1 MARDNIF
8 VGLEIG
14 TSKICVVVAEARHDG
29 TLKVVGVGSVP
40 ARGVRKG
47 EIVDFE
53 TAKRCVHDAIVDA
66 EEKSD
71 VEISEIYLGITG
83 SHIRSFNNRG
93 VIVLEEGREEIDE
106 QDLDDVR
113 TNAREVSLP
122 MEDCILHTIIQHYYV
137 DGQDGVLNPVGLLGK
152 KLEADFHIVYGIR
165 TRIQNAIRCVK
176 ELELEPADVVINSF
190 ATAQAVLEKHQKQLG
205 AIVIDIGGGTTDF
218 VVYVD
223 GAVKQSGVIA
233 VGGDHVTNDISI
245 GLKIPTA
252 RAEKLKTDEG
262 SVTLGTA
269 FPGETIVLKDET
281 GFAGKEVERELLNQI
296 IHSRLSETLHILK
309 RQIDAEQ
316 NLHYVGAGV
325 FITGG
330 CSQIRGLEDL
340 ATEIFG
346 MPVTMAHALPMAGVT
361 AAFEN
366 PQFSTA
372 LGLVKYAHLVQ
383 TDRPESR
390 GIFTRAFKK
399 FTGIFRN

>member
-1 MARDNIF
+1 
-8 VGLEIG
+8 
-14 TSKICVVVAEARHDG
+14 
-29 TLKVVGVGSVP
+29 
-40 ARGVRKG
+40 
-47 EIVDFE
+47 
-53 TAKRCVHDAIVDA
+53 
-66 EEKSD
+66 
-71 VEISEIYLGITG
+71 
-83 SHIRSFNNRG
+83 
-93 VIVLEEGREEIDE
+93 
-106 QDLDDVR
+106 
-113 TNAREVSLP
+113 

-137 DGQDGVLNPVGLLGK
+137 AGQDGVLNPVGLLGK

-252 RAEKLKTDEG
+252 RAEKLKIDEG

-281 GFAGKEVERELLNQI
+281 GFAGREVERELLNQI
-296 IHSRLSETLHILK
+296 IHSRLSETIRILRRK
-309 RQIDAEQ
+309 IDAEQ
-316 NLHYVGAGV
+316 NLNYVGAGV

-330 CSQIRGLEDL
+330 GSQIRGLEDL
-340 ATEIFG
+340 ASEIFG

-390 GIFTRAFKK
+390 GILTRAFKK
-399 FTGIFRN
+399 FTGMFK

>member
-14 TSKICVVVAEARHDG
+14 TSKICAVVAEARHDG
-29 TLKVVGVGSVP
+29 SLKIIGVGNVP

-71 VEISEIYLGITG
+71 VEISEVYLGITG

-93 VIVLEEGREEIDE
+93 VVVLEEGREEIDE

-165 TRIQNAIRCVK
+165 TRIQNEIRCVK
-176 ELELEPADVVINSF
+176 ELELEPADVIINSF
-190 ATAQAVLEKHQKQLG
+190 ATAQAVLEKNQKQLG
-205 AIVIDIGGGTTDF
+205 AVLIDIGGGTTDF

-223 GAVKQSGVIA
+223 GAVKQSGVLA
-233 VGGDHVTNDISI
+233 VGGDHITNDISI

-252 RAEKLKTDEG
+252 RAEKLKVDEG
-262 SVTLGTA
+262 NVTLGTA
-269 FPGETIVLKDET
+269 FPGETILLKDET
-281 GFAGKEVERELLNQI
+281 GFAGREIERESLNQI
-296 IHSRLSETLHILK
+296 IHASSSRNVRDREAADRGGSKSPLCRSGGIHYGRLQPDSRVGTSRIGCVW
-309 RQIDAEQ
+309 DAGHDVACVA
-316 NLHYVGAGV
+316 NGWCD
-325 FITGG
+325 I
-330 CSQIRGLEDL
+330 
-340 ATEIFG
+340 
-346 MPVTMAHALPMAGVT
+346 
-361 AAFEN
+361 
-366 PQFSTA
+366 
-372 LGLVKYAHLVQ
+372 
-383 TDRPESR
+383 
-390 GIFTRAFKK
+390 GI
-399 FTGIFRN
+399 

>member
-1 MARDNIF
+1 
-8 VGLEIG
+8 
-14 TSKICVVVAEARHDG
+14 
-29 TLKVVGVGSVP
+29 
-40 ARGVRKG
+40 
-47 EIVDFE
+47 
-53 TAKRCVHDAIVDA
+53 
-66 EEKSD
+66 
-71 VEISEIYLGITG
+71 
-83 SHIRSFNNRG
+83 
-93 VIVLEEGREEIDE
+93 
-106 QDLDDVR
+106 
-113 TNAREVSLP
+113 
-122 MEDCILHTIIQHYYV
+122 
-137 DGQDGVLNPVGLLGK
+137 
-152 KLEADFHIVYGIR
+152 
-165 TRIQNAIRCVK
+165 
-176 ELELEPADVVINSF
+176 VINSF